1 MGVASSKKT
10 GFASFVFIA
19 VISIYLF
26 LNSSYFTAS
35 GLEWTGLVLLT
46 KAQMEDHTPFEP
58 CNVLKI
64 DRRALARQIEQHP
77 WVEKAGV
84 RWIWPNTMEVTVS
97 ERIPVA
103 WVTAENGTFFLDKS
117 GMLLDPLQTMPVVDL
132 PQVVNLDL
140 DSLEQRRAAARLVT
154 ALPPHIVSSLI
165 KWDVKSQALVTE
177 SGAKILLGDLEDL
190 QSKFALLELIWND
203 LSAQGID
210 PEVIDLRV
218 LKNPVVRP
226 R

>member
-1 MGVASSKKT
+1 
-10 GFASFVFIA
+10 
-19 VISIYLF
+19 
-26 LNSSYFTAS
+26 
-35 GLEWTGLVLLT
+35 
-46 KAQMEDHTPFEP
+46 
-58 CNVLKI
+58 
-64 DRRALARQIEQHP
+64 
-77 WVEKAGV
+77 
-84 RWIWPNTMEVTVS
+84 MEVTVS